1 MVKTLKVTAEEIR
14 GALAKQ
20 VLLSAIVGLMVVTA
34 IGFCAWQVGPPC
46 LGDAKP
52 LLGSLYEVEPK
63 NAELLYEA
71 GDCALFAGETEADD
85 VFNAAARKAD
95 LECPEIRNSLFF
107 RQQTKDGTNVW
118 RLVMTSGGGWKD
130 AVGVSEWCKDRASG
144 VRSCFFVVKAR
155 MSADGRGI
163 WLVCDPHTS
172 TYFLVCRYN
181 FDDNS
186 FRVLCDGDTADE
198 QADGTILIKNKKTY
212 LYDEKGV
219 SLGAAW
225 YDEWIDPDGKVVRKT
240 KPSRRML
247 EE

>member
-1 MVKTLKVTAEEIR
+1 MEAGKKMTKKV
-14 GALAKQ
+14 
-20 VLLSAIVGLMVVTA
+20 LSAIAVLIVVAA
-34 IGFCAWQVGPPC
+34 IGFSSWRSGSHS

-52 LLGSLYEVEPK
+52 FLGSSYDVVPK
-63 NAELLYEA
+63 SAELLYDA
-71 GDCALFAGETEADD
+71 GDRALFAGETEAD
-85 VFNAAARKAD
+85 VAYNAAARKAD
-95 LECPEIRNSLFF
+95 SECPEVRNSLFL
-107 RQQTKDGTNVW
+107 RQKTKEGTNIW

-130 AVGVSEWCKDRASG
+130 AVSVSKWCKDRAG
-144 VRSCFFVVKAR
+144 DVRTCFFVVKAR
-155 MSADGRGI
+155 ISADGRGI

-186 FRVLCDGDTADE
+186 FRVLCDGDAADE

-225 YDEWIDPDGKVVRKT
+225 YDEWIDLDGNVVRKT
-240 KPSRRML
+240 MPSRKMV
-247 EE
+247 EK

>member
-1 MVKTLKVTAEEIR
+1 MFSKVRSRIAPNI
-14 GALAKQ
+14 GVA
-20 VLLSAIVGLMVVTA
+20 GLMAVAA
-34 IGFCAWQVGPPC
+34 IGFCAWRPGSHC

-52 LLGSLYEVEPK
+52 FLGSSYEVEPK
-63 NAELLYEA
+63 NAELLHDA
-71 GDCALFAGETEADD
+71 GDYVLFAGETGADA
-85 VFNAAARKAD
+85 VFNVAARKAD
-95 LECPEIRNSLFF
+95 SECPEIRNSLFL
-107 RQQTKDGTNVW
+107 RQKMKDGTNVW
-118 RLVMTSGGGWKD
+118 RLVLTSGGGWKGAD
-130 AVGVSEWCKDRASG
+130 GMSEWCKDRASG
-144 VRSCFFVVKAR
+144 VRACFFVVKAR

-240 KPSRRML
+240 MPSRKML
-247 EE
+247 EK

>member
-1 MVKTLKVTAEEIR
+1 MANRILV
-14 GALAKQ
+14 
-20 VLLSAIVGLMVVTA
+20 AIVGLIVAAV
-34 IGFCAWQVGPPC
+34 IGFCVWRLESHGLGNAGRLPRSPC
-46 LGDAKP
+46 
-52 LLGSLYEVEPK
+52 EVEPK
-63 NAELLYEA
+63 APELLYES
-71 GDCALFAGETEADD
+71 GDLALFAGETESDASR
-85 VFNAAARKAD
+85 NAAARKAD
-95 LECPEIRNSLFF
+95 SECPEIRNSLFL
-107 RQQTKDGTNVW
+107 RQKTKGGANVW

-130 AVGVSEWCKDRASG
+130 ADGVSEWCKDRTND
-144 VRSCFFVVKAR
+144 VRSCFFVMKAR

-163 WLVCDPHTS
+163 WLVSNPHTS

-240 KPSRRML
+240 MPSRKML
-247 EE
+247 EK